1 MTHVEIS
8 GPLFDGRANAA
19 VNAFTDAAEERIAE
33 VGVNMVRTQLDR
45 VLRNPTG
52 YYESQ
57 VQTDR
62 SVGDMAIND
71 NGVVYG
77 PWLEGVE
84 SRNRTTRF
92 KGYSTFR
99 IVTQQL
105 DAVAMNIAEGVLPPY
120 LTRMGG

>member
-1 MTHVEIS
+1 MSHVKIS
-8 GPLFDGRANAA
+8 GPLFDGRADAA
-19 VNAFTDAAEERIAE
+19 VNAFTDEAEVRIAE
-33 VGVNMVRTQLDR
+33 HGVNMVRTQLDR

-62 SVGDMAIND
+62 SVGDVAIND

-77 PWLEGVE
+77 PWLEGVG

-92 KGYSTFR
+92 KGYATFR

-105 DAVAMNIAEGVLPPY
+105 DAISVHIAEGVLPPY
-120 LTRMGG
+120 LARMG